1 MNLALPFQDYI
12 KKHQLFNKKDKLLLT
27 VSGGV
32 DSVVLCALCKNAGYD
47 FAIAHCNFQLRGAD
61 SNRDENFVRQLAEN
75 LGVKFFSKTFDTEN
89 IAVQQKK
96 ELKKLQEKLGI
107 NGFMNYWR
115 AMAFNI
121 SLQHIMQ
128 MIMQKR

>member
-47 FAIAHCNFQLRGAD
+47 FAIAHCNFQLR
-61 SNRDENFVRQLAEN
+61 EQIVTEM
-75 LGVKFFSKTFDTEN
+75 KT
-89 IAVQQKK
+89 
-96 ELKKLQEKLGI
+96 L
-107 NGFMNYWR
+107 
-115 AMAFNI
+115 
-121 SLQHIMQ
+121 
-128 MIMQKR
+128 